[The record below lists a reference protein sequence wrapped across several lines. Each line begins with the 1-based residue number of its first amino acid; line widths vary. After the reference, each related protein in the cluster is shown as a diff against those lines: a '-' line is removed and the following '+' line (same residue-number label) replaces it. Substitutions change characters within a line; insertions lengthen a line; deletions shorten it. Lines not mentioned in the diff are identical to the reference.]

1 MRLTKLRLHDYRN
14 YEDLQITLKN
24 GIHILSGKNAQGK
37 TNVLEAILY
46 LSTTR
51 SHRTACDEDL
61 IKEGKEAFF
70 IKAEI
75 EKTNRKEELQISVNE
90 RGKIYLC
97 IKTR

>member
-51 SHRTACDEDL
+51 SHRSRRKL
-61 IKEGKEAFF
+61 KRP
-70 IKAEI
+70 I
-75 EKTNRKEELQISVNE
+75 EKKNCKSA
-90 RGKIYLC
+90 
-97 IKTR
+97 